1 MPDLLGTFG
10 NLRWGQTLITLG
22 PRILVQ
28 VVLLTTF
35 LYFFGFPAVARFAKK
50 EVMVVET
57 SKDTRG
63 IPSPAITIALVNQ
76 IKNDSCFEKDA
87 SIEHCLERDTLNRS
101 EILRRVII
109 GWKRQKEIHLTQENL
124 REDFTL
130 NYAGRYYT
138 LDLPMKIGPDD
149 HEDELFLELNINLTY
164 TVLIHDRDY
173 FLYNTNPIALPTT
186 PKRFSAKD
194 RMHNSWFYRLE
205 LAEVNRLN
213 LPSSP
218 CIEDPS
224 YNFQACLRRSITE
237 KVCLCSAAGF
247 FMTGKHKVNFF
258 VLDWMQNKMGHLE

>member
-1 MPDLLGTFG
+1 M
-10 NLRWGQTLITLG
+10 
-22 PRILVQ
+22 
-28 VVLLTTF
+28 LTTF

-109 GWKRQKEIHLTQENL
+109 GWKRQKEIQLTQENL

-138 LDLPMKIGPDD
+138 LDLPMRIGPDY
-149 HEDELFLELNINLTY
+149 HEDQLYLELNTNQAY
-164 TVLIHDRDY
+164 TVLIHDPEY
-173 FLYNTNPIALPTT
+173 FLYNVNPIALPTT
-186 PKRFSAKD
+186 SRRFTAKAI
-194 RMHNSWFYRLE
+194 MPNSCSTD
-205 LAEVNRLN
+205 
-213 LPSSP
+213 SS
-218 CIEDPS
+218 
-224 YNFQACLRRSITE
+224 
-237 KVCLCSAAGF
+237 
-247 FMTGKHKVNFF
+247 
-258 VLDWMQNKMGHLE
+258 